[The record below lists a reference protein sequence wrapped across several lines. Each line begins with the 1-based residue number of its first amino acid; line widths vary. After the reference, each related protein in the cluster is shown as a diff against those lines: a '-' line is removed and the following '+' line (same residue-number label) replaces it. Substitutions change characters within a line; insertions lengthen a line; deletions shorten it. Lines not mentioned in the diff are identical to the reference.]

1 LETLVQQSS
10 GKVQYNGVM
19 SAVTLLDVRNL
30 NLTFKEKGK
39 ELSVLEDISFTLDE
53 GEFLCLVGPSG
64 SGKST
69 ILRIISGILNEYTGE
84 VLYKGEPNLNRT
96 QT

>member
-1 LETLVQQSS
+1 
-10 GKVQYNGVM
+10 M

-69 ILRIISGILNEYTGE
+69 ILRIIS
-84 VLYKGEPNLNRT
+84 VS
-96 QT
+96 